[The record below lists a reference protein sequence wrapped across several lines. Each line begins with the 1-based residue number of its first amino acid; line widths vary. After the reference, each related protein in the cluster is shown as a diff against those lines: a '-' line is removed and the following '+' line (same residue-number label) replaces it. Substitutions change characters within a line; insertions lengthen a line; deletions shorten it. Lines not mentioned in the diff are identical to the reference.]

1 MTDIHSKS
9 HPIAIGIEDLGVL
22 ERLKHITTFILDV
35 DGVLTNGTVIATE
48 NGELL
53 RSFNIKDGYA
63 LQAAAKKGYH
73 ICIIS
78 GGKGIAM
85 SKRFENLGIAD
96 VFLGVDNKVEIF
108 NNYIQQKGIKPHQVL
123 YMGDDIP
130 DAAVMKLVGIA
141 SCPNDAVEEIKA
153 ISHYISSKKGGETA
167 VRDVIEKVL
176 KAQQQWYGNTPSA
189 AEASK

>member
-1 MTDIHSKS
+1 MF
-9 HPIAIGIEDLGVL
+9 LQN
-22 ERLKHITTFILDV
+22 LKNITTFVFDI

-48 NGELL
+48 SGELL

-63 LQAAAKKGYH
+63 LQLAAKKGYN

-78 GGKGIAM
+78 GGKGVAIN
-85 SKRFENLGIAD
+85 KRFENLGVAD
-96 VFLGVDNKVEIF
+96 IFLGVHNKVEVF
-108 NNYIQQKGIKPHQVL
+108 NNYIQQKGITNQQVL

-130 DAAVMKLVGIA
+130 DLEVMKLVGIA
-141 SCPNDAVEEIKA
+141 TCPSDAVEEIKA
-153 ISHYISSKKGGETA
+153 ISHYISPKKSGETA

-176 KAQQQWYGNTPSA
+176 KVQHNWYGSIPSA

>member
-1 MTDIHSKS
+1 M
-9 HPIAIGIEDLGVL
+9 L
-22 ERLKHITTFILDV
+22 ENLKNISTFIFDV

-63 LQAAAKKGYH
+63 LQLAAKKGYH

-78 GGKGIAM
+78 GGKGLAM
-85 SKRFENLGIAD
+85 NMRFESLGVAD
-96 VFLGVDNKVEIF
+96 VFLGVNDKIQVF
-108 NNYIQQKGIKPHQVL
+108 NNYLQQKGVSPNQVL

-130 DAAVMKLVGIA
+130 DLEVMKLVGIA
-141 SCPNDAVEEIKA
+141 TCPSDAVEEIKA
-153 ISHYISSKKGGETA
+153 VSHYIPPQKGGEAA

-176 KAQQQWYGNTPSA
+176 KVQHNWHGSTPSA
-189 AEASK
+189 AEASR